1 MDKSHDDKPVS
12 RRQFFRRIG
21 LGSAALGLTGLGI
34 AATSRAGGERLV
46 WQIDPFKC
54 VQCGQCRTHCVQ
66 ADSAVKCVHDFLMCG
81 ICDRCVAYLSASSVD
96 LENGAENELCP
107 LGAIRRQLIEPPYFE
122 YLIDEH
128 LCTGC
133 GLCVMRCEKAGKGS
147 LYLQV
152 RHDRCLNCNQCAIAA
167 ACPAQAFV
175 RLPADSPYVVRHLGR
190 EDLQRRLAEIR
201 GGGSA

>member
-1 MDKSHDDKPVS
+1 MADTGGRNPLT
-12 RRQFFRRIG
+12 RRQFFGRIG
-21 LGSAALGLTGLGI
+21 SGGLVAGLAGTGLLAGR
-34 AATSRAGGERLV
+34 RAEASRLV

-54 VQCGQCRTHCVQ
+54 VQCGHCRTHCVQ
-66 ADSAVKCVHDFLMCG
+66 AESAVKCVHDYLMCG
-81 ICDRCVAYLSASSVD
+81 ICDRCVAYLSASSLD
-96 LENGAENELCP
+96 LSNGAENELCP

-122 YLIDEH
+122 YFIDEP

-167 ACPAQAFV
+167 ACPAHAFI
-175 RLPADSPYVVRHLGR
+175 RLPAGEPYIVRHLGQQ
-190 EDLQRRLAEIR
+190 DLEQRLAGICR
-201 GGGSA
+201 GGHR

>member
-1 MDKSHDDKPVS
+1 MDKSGNRQGVS
-12 RRQFFRRIG
+12 RRDFFRRLGFGAAAAG
-21 LGSAALGLTGLGI
+21 LAGAGLAAGR
-34 AATSRAGGERLV
+34 RAGSERLV

-54 VQCGQCRTHCVQ
+54 VQCGLCRTHCVQ
-66 ADSAVKCVHDFLMCG
+66 TESAVKCVHDFPMCG
-81 ICDRCVAYLSASSVD
+81 ICDRCVAYLNPSSVD

-122 YLIDEH
+122 YLIDER

-133 GLCVMRCEKAGKGS
+133 GVCVKHCAKAGKGS

-167 ACPAQAFV
+167 ACPAEAFV

-190 EDLQRRLAEIR
+190 EDLERRLAR
-201 GGGSA
+201 VGAGGSA